1 MSYTAA
7 FEAYAAERARALAA
21 AEAGVVHG
29 LGHVLPQQSQQSQ
42 PQWPRKRLADDPER
56 LVRIVTLP
64 TGTLTCV
71 GRGCTRALQLDK
83 SRRVDDRAGGRC
95 SAAQRLDAGQ
105 RAASAAMRGVVV
117 VIVFISML
125 PSLSVVAC
133 YRIKRNAR
141 KFCGFNPQAYEY
153 IKGPG
158 RDRSSIFKA
167 CYRQRCIRPRRLA
180 TKNITQPLEPTA
192 KTQSARTQSPPGSH
206 VPPF

>member
-1 MSYTAA
+1 MDGEHRHCEHELGHHHTCGHDHAHDDAQYEENLEMSYTAA

-56 LVRIVTLP
+56 LVRRVLLP

-125 PSLSVVAC
+125 PSLSVV
-133 YRIKRNAR
+133 
-141 KFCGFNPQAYEY
+141 
-153 IKGPG
+153 
-158 RDRSSIFKA
+158 
-167 CYRQRCIRPRRLA
+167 RL
-180 TKNITQPLEPTA
+180 L
-192 KTQSARTQSPPGSH
+192 SD
-206 VPPF
+206 